1 MHKGARSMQPIHLWA
16 ELFSSADGTE
26 ALQHMTKCIGAYRQH
41 CQMQILL
48 QMPSST
54 CAHAHVLTSFNG
66 ALWWN
71 PEVIFFF
78 YVTTSKQNPLTLE
91 LDDVHILMYS
101 GYICHAW
108 SLYVFLLIMFP
119 ELENIMQKQENSQ
132 LVPLSESFPVYLS
145 DKCYYTGFVSTGTV
159 SFNKKCRIN
168 LLNHRIITFEWEKT
182 HSSNWWLCHIDHVV
196 DDPL

>member
-26 ALQHMTKCIGAYRQH
+26 ALQHMTKCTGAYRQH

-91 LDDVHILMYS
+91 LGDVHILMYS

-108 SLYVFLLIMFP
+108 SLYVYLSPDHVSRIRKHYAKARKQPTCPTVRKFSSLLIWQM
-119 ELENIMQKQENSQ
+119 
-132 LVPLSESFPVYLS
+132 
-145 DKCYYTGFVSTGTV
+145 
-159 SFNKKCRIN
+159 
-168 LLNHRIITFEWEKT
+168 LLHWIRKHWHCFF
-182 HSSNWWLCHIDHVV
+182 
-196 DDPL
+196 